1 VTSSRPPRTLVI
13 IPAFNE
19 ESSLSGVLAGLRL
32 RCPDFDL
39 LVVDDGSTDDTA
51 AVAREASVAVATLP
65 YNLGIGGAL
74 RTGFRY
80 AVQHGYDRGIQF
92 DADGQHD
99 AGEIPVLLKA
109 LDEGAYMVVGSR
121 FADSNSEYTVG
132 RVRGGAMRVL
142 RLGVRLLLGRSFT
155 DTSSGFRAFSRR
167 ALEYFSRTYPVDYM
181 DSVEALLL
189 ACYAGL
195 KVTEVPTRMHSRS
208 AGVAS
213 TRSVRLAYHFVR
225 LAVVMLAS
233 ASRRGREPKGAL
245 A

>member
-1 VTSSRPPRTLVI
+1 VI

-19 ESSLSGVLAGLRL
+19 EGALPAVLADLR
-32 RCPDFDL
+32 RRWPDYDV
-39 LVVDDGSTDDTA
+39 LVVDDGSTDQTA
-51 AVAREASVAVATLP
+51 AVARQAGVAVASLP

-74 RTGFRY
+74 RTGFRF
-80 AVQHGYDRGIQF
+80 AVQQGYERGIQF

-99 AGEIPVLLKA
+99 AGEIPALMKA
-109 LDEGAYMVVGSR
+109 LDEGADMVVGSR
-121 FADSNSEYTVG
+121 FADAGSGYTVG

-142 RLGVRLLLGRSFT
+142 RMGVRLLLGRSFT

-167 ALEYFSRTYPVDYM
+167 ALEYFSHTYPVDYM

-189 ACYAGL
+189 ACYAGF
-195 KVTEVPTRMHSRS
+195 KVTEIPTKMHDRT

-213 TRSVRLAYHFVR
+213 TKSIRLAYHFVR
-225 LAVVMLAS
+225 LTIVMLAS

-245 A
+245 T

>member
-1 VTSSRPPRTLVI
+1 LETPRTLVI

-19 ESSLSGVLAGLRL
+19 EASLPAVLSDLR
-32 RCPDFDL
+32 RSRPDLDV
-39 LVVDDGSTDDTA
+39 LVVDDGSVDGTA
-51 AVAREASVAVATLP
+51 AVARSAGVAVASLP

-74 RTGFRY
+74 RAGFRY
-80 AVQHGYDRGIQF
+80 AVQEGYERGIQF

-99 AGEIPVLLKA
+99 AAEIAGLLRA
-109 LDEGAYMVVGSR
+109 LDAGADMVVGSR
-121 FADSNSEYTVG
+121 FADQQSGYSVG

-142 RLGVRLLLGRSFT
+142 RMAVRLLLGRSFS

-167 ALEYFSRTYPVDYM
+167 ALEHFAHTYPVDYM

-189 ACYAGL
+189 ACYAGFR
-195 KVTEVPTRMHSRS
+195 VVEIPVRMHGRV

-213 TRSVRLAYHFVR
+213 TRSIRLVYHFVR
-225 LAVVMLAS
+225 LSIVMLAS
-233 ASRRGREPKGAL
+233 ASRRGRESKGAV

>member
-1 VTSSRPPRTLVI
+1 MDNPRTLVI

-19 ESSLSGVLAGLRL
+19 EASLPAVLDDLR
-32 RCPDFDL
+32 RRWPGYDV
-39 LVVDDGSTDDTA
+39 LVVDDGSTDQTA
-51 AVAREASVAVATLP
+51 KVARTAGVTVASLP

-80 AVQHGYDRGIQF
+80 AVQNGYDRGIQF
-92 DADGQHD
+92 DADGQHESS
-99 AGEIPVLLKA
+99 EIPALLQA
-109 LDEGAYMVVGSR
+109 LEDGADMVVGSR
-121 FADSNSEYTVG
+121 FADRRSRYNVG
-132 RVRGGAMRVL
+132 RVRGGAMRLLSV
-142 RLGVRLLLGRSFT
+142 GVRLLLGRSFT

-167 ALEYFSRTYPVDYM
+167 ALEYFAQTYPVDYM

-195 KVTEVPTRMHSRS
+195 KVTEIPTLMHSRT

-213 TRSVRLAYHFVR
+213 TRSLRLAYHFIR

-233 ASRRGREPKGAL
+233 ASRRGREPKEVL

>member
-1 VTSSRPPRTLVI
+1 LATARTLVI

-19 ESSLSGVLAGLRL
+19 EASLPAVLSDLR
-32 RCPDFDL
+32 RERPDLDV
-39 LVVDDGSTDDTA
+39 LVVDDGSKDGTA
-51 AVAREASVAVATLP
+51 AVARVADVAVATLP

-80 AVQHGYDRGIQF
+80 AVQHHYERSVQF

-99 AGEIPVLLKA
+99 VGEIQTLLTA
-109 LDEGAYMVVGSR
+109 LDDGAEMVIGSR
-121 FADSNSEYTVG
+121 FADAGGSYSVG

-142 RLGVRLLLGRSFT
+142 RIGVRLLLGRSFT
-155 DTSSGFRAFSRR
+155 DTSSGFRAFSGR
-167 ALEYFSRTYPVDYM
+167 ALELFARTYPVDYM

-195 KVTEVPTRMHSRS
+195 RVDEVPTRMHGRV

-213 TRSVRLAYHFVR
+213 TRSLRLAYHFVR
-225 LAVVMLAS
+225 LSVVMLTS
-233 ASRRGREPKGAL
+233 ASRRGRRPGGAI